1 MECQV
6 AYLRIHWI
14 TIKAVFFAKIEQKG
28 ISVKE
33 GALNRGSE
41 AAILG
46 EICAGI
52 HR

>member
-33 GALNRGSE
+33 GALNR
-41 AAILG
+41 
-46 EICAGI
+46 
-52 HR
+52 